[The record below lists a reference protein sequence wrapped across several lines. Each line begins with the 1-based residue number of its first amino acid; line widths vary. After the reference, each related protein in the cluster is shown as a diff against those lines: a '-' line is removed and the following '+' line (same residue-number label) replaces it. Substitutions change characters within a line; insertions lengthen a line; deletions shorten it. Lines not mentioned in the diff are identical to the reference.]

1 MREIKFRGKRS
12 NDNEWIYGSLININI
27 HYHIL
32 SEIDMVEDG
41 HHVRQDSD
49 CPTWVEENTIGQ
61 FTGLK
66 DVNGKEIYE
75 GDIVKVT
82 CYNAKVLKK
91 SANAVV
97 IFKWS
102 SFRLKFGNKNDM
114 LLDTYID
121 NDIKVIG
128 NIYDN
133 KNLLE
138 SEESK

>member
-12 NDNEWIYGSLININI
+12 NDNEWIYGSLININN

-75 GDIVKVT
+75 GDIVKVQ
-82 CYNAKVLKK
+82 CLNSKLLRK
-91 SANAVV
+91 SVHAEIIYSRAE
-97 IFKWS
+97 
-102 SFRLKFGNKNDM
+102 FRLKLYEQKILPITN
-114 LLDTYID
+114 LID
-121 NDIKVIG
+121 NELEIIG
-128 NIYDN
+128 NVYD
-133 KNLLE
+133 
-138 SEESK
+138 SKDLMKGN